1 MVSIRCKMLVK
12 SELKKL
18 GLHYVN
24 VELGFVDVLE
34 DINDDQR
41 AKFKMALQKSGL
53 ELMND
58 KKAMLIEKIKNTIVE
73 MIHYSDEIPKI
84 NFSNYLSE
92 KLEYDY
98 TYLANL
104 FSETEGKTIE
114 HYIILHKI
122 ERVKELIIYDE
133 LNLTEI
139 AWKLHYSSVGALSN
153 QFKKITGL
161 TPSFFKSLKNKRRSP
176 LDNVGKL

>member
-84 NFSNYLSE
+84 NFLS
-92 KLEYDY
+92 
-98 TYLANL
+98 TSA
-104 FSETEGKTIE
+104 
-114 HYIILHKI
+114 
-122 ERVKELIIYDE
+122 
-133 LNLTEI
+133 
-139 AWKLHYSSVGALSN
+139 
-153 QFKKITGL
+153 
-161 TPSFFKSLKNKRRSP
+161 
-176 LDNVGKL
+176 